1 MRERHRTLER
11 LLLVKSQLHK
21 MEEAKLDEIQRR
33 KFAMEAEQRALLEML
48 GDVEKNDQ
56 LILGLACRHLVHTQ
70 KRESELVVEE
80 NEQKSRLLQRAAQK
94 KALEKIVKETAR
106 EIDRDDEKR
115 QLLDI
120 GERLAAQAHS
130 SLR

>member
-1 MRERHRTLER
+1 
-11 LLLVKSQLHK
+11 